1 MANPIAE
8 DQIDIKNIASVV
20 GAIKNSLSSI
30 YDSLDNCNVWAKYK
44 PIHYGLKVPTR
55 DPNGEYTDEFLKD
68 ISQDLTNDMR
78 KEVNWGVLP
87 PGTLT
92 DSEFQIQS
100 SSYEW
105 TDSELG
111 WKIHKPDVRFPEVI
125 RLRDFIGYVA
135 EGSPSFKISCSN
147 QVYSGSMFRVGLN
160 YTRSSNYAYVGNTY
174 VNTILNLNDL
184 TWFGDNVENYNVWL
198 FLYVKNS
205 NGKYYPKFACKTGY
219 TVSDCTSNNTAE
231 IGGSGD
237 DEGNLVEN
245 TTYTMIACAVPNE
258 SRYTSERLYKCDSDQ
273 LGLAILPLTLNGGT
287 SDEIITFTVVKN
299 PTSPD
304 EDVAVTLLDLGDNNS
319 NSTDQGIA
327 DMTFD
332 KSGTTITWT
341 NPYLYYKWKGEGSKF
356 NLRLNLVTSE
366 KVTDYSTDIR
376 VEQSSSSDNYLQYND
391 LSNGSFVFTNCSLST
406 SDIIGI
412 QFSLEYPDGSESY
425 YPIKTVSA
433 SGEK

>member
-8 DQIDIKNIASVV
+8 DKINIKNIASVV
-20 GAIKNSLSSI
+20 GASKNSLSSI

-55 DPNGEYTDEFLKD
+55 DPNGEYTNEFLKD
-68 ISQDLTNDMR
+68 ISQDLTDDMR

-87 PGTLT
+87 PGTFT
-92 DSEFQIQS
+92 DSEFQIRS
-100 SSYEW
+100 SSYAW

-111 WKIHKPDVRFPEVI
+111 WKIHKPDIRFPEVI
-125 RLRDFIGYVA
+125 RLRDFIGYVG

-160 YTRSSNYAYVGNTY
+160 YTRSSNYAYIGGSY

-198 FLYVKNS
+198 FFYVKNT

-219 TVSDCTSNNTAE
+219 TVSDCTSNNTVE

-237 DEGNLVEN
+237 DEGNLTVG
-245 TTYTMIACAVPNE
+245 TTYTMIACAVPDE

-287 SDEIITFTVVKN
+287 SNEIITFTVVKN
-299 PTSPD
+299 PTPPD
-304 EDVAVTLLDLGDNNS
+304 AEIAVTLLTLGNYNS
-319 NSTDQGIA
+319 NRTDQGKT
-327 DMTFD
+327 DMTFS

-341 NPYLYYKWKGEGSKF
+341 NPYLYYKWNGEGSKA
-356 NLRLNLVTSE
+356 NLKLSLVTSSG
-366 KVTDYSTDIR
+366 VTKYSTIVR
-376 VEQSSSSDNYLQYND
+376 AEFTSTYLTSAD
-391 LSNGSFVFTNCSLST
+391 LSDGSFTFTDCSLNT
-406 SDIIGI
+406 SDITGI
-412 QFSLEYPDGSESY
+412 EFRLQYPDGTGEY
-425 YPIKTVSA
+425 HLIQTVNA
-433 SGEK
+433 KV